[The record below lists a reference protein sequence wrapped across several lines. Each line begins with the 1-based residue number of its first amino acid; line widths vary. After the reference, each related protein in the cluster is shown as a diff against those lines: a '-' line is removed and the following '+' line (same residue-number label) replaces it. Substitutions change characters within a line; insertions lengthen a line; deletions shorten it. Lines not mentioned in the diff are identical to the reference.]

1 MQVYLV
7 GGAVRDQL
15 LGHPYHEKDYVVVG
29 ATPEQL
35 LAQGYQPVGKDF
47 PVFLHPETKD
57 EYALARTERK
67 SGQGYHGFEFYTDIS
82 VTLEDDLIRRDLTIN
97 AIAMDDNGKIYDP
110 YHGHEDLN
118 NKILRHVSDAF
129 AEDPLR
135 VFRVARF
142 AARYHQ
148 YGFTIAEETLA
159 LMQQLANSGELKALT
174 PERVWKETSRALMER
189 DADVYFET
197 LRQCGALK
205 VLFPE
210 IDALFGIPQ
219 RPEYHPEIDCGIHTL
234 MSLQQAC
241 RANYS
246 IDVRFAVLVHDLGKA
261 LTPKDELPRH
271 IMHEERGVQPVN
283 DICDRLKV
291 PTNTKQLSIAVCKE
305 HLKSHQA
312 FTLKA
317 GTLWRLL
324 QRLDVLRRPERVEAF
339 IQACECDSRGR
350 LGLEDRDYPQA
361 RYLTEAMQLVRSIKA
376 SDLPADVKGPD
387 IGEMLIQ
394 KRIEALAELKHRHA
408 QLNTSTI

>member
-7 GGAVRDQL
+7 GGAVRDHL

-47 PVFLHPETKD
+47 PVFLHPESKE

-67 SGQGYHGFEFYTDIS
+67 AGHGYHGFEFYTDPS

-97 AIAMDDNGKIYDP
+97 AIAMDDTGKVYDP
-110 YHGHEDLN
+110 YHGVDDLN
-118 NKILRHVSDAF
+118 QKILRHVSHAF
-129 AEDPLR
+129 VEDPLR
-135 VFRVARF
+135 VLRVARF
-142 AARYHQ
+142 AARYYE
-148 YGFTIAEETLA
+148 YGFTVADETLK
-159 LMQQLANSGELKALT
+159 LMRELAHSGELDALT
-174 PERVWKETSRALMER
+174 PERIWKETSRALMETR
-189 DADVYFET
+189 ADIFFDV
-197 LRQCGALK
+197 LCQCDALK

-241 RANYS
+241 KANYCL
-246 IDVRFAVLVHDLGKA
+246 DVRFAVLVHDLGKA
-261 LTPKDELPRH
+261 LTPKAELPRH
-271 IMHEERGVQPVN
+271 IQHEERGIVPVTE
-283 DICDRLKV
+283 ICDRLKV
-291 PTNTKQLSIAVCKE
+291 PTQTKQLALAVCKE
-305 HLKSHQA
+305 HLKCHQA

-339 IQACECDSRGR
+339 LQACECDAKGR
-350 LGLEDRDYPQA
+350 LGMQDRDYPQA
-361 RYLTEAMQLVRSIKA
+361 EFLLKIMQRVRTIKA
-376 SDLPADVKGPD
+376 SDLPSEIKGAD

-394 KRIEALAELKHRHA
+394 KRIEAIAQLKHELGHH
-408 QLNTSTI
+408 THTT

>member
-35 LAQGYQPVGKDF
+35 LNQGFQPVGKDF

-67 SGQGYHGFEFYTDIS
+67 SGHGYHGFEFFTDPS

-97 AIAMDDNGKIYDP
+97 AMAMNEDGELFDP
-110 YHGHEDLN
+110 YHGYQDLN
-118 NKILRHVSDAF
+118 QRILRHVSDAF

-135 VFRVARF
+135 VLRVARF

-148 YGFTIAEETLA
+148 YGFKVAEETIA
-159 LMQQLANSGELKALT
+159 LMKNLADSGELQALT

-189 DADVYFET
+189 DADIYFEV
-197 LRQCGALK
+197 LRQCDALK
-205 VLFPE
+205 ILFPE
-210 IDALFGIPQ
+210 IEALFGVPQ

-241 RANYS
+241 KADYS
-246 IDVRFAVLVHDLGKA
+246 MDVRFAVLVHDLGKA

-271 IMHEERGVQPVN
+271 IMHEERGVQPVT
-283 DICDRLKV
+283 DLCERLKV
-291 PTNTKQLSIAVCKE
+291 PTQTKQLAIAVCKE
-305 HLKSHQA
+305 HLKCHQA
-312 FTLKA
+312 FTLKP

-339 IQACECDSRGR
+339 VQACECDAKGR
-350 LGLEDRDYPQA
+350 LGLEDREYPQA
-361 RYLTEAMQLVRSIKA
+361 KYVLDAVQIVRSIKA
-376 SDLPADVKGPD
+376 SDLPPEIKGPD

-394 KRIEALAELKHRHA
+394 KRIEALATHREKHQSLVNA
-408 QLNTSTI
+408 

>member
-35 LAQGYQPVGKDF
+35 LNQGFQPVGKDF

-67 SGQGYHGFEFYTDIS
+67 SGHGYHDFEFFTDPS

-97 AIAMDDNGKIYDP
+97 AMAMNEDGELFDP
-110 YHGHEDLN
+110 YHGYQDLN
-118 NKILRHVSDAF
+118 QRILRHVSDAF

-135 VFRVARF
+135 VLRVARF

-148 YGFTIAEETLA
+148 YGFKVAEETIA
-159 LMQQLANSGELKALT
+159 LMKNLADSGEVQALT

-189 DADVYFET
+189 DADIYFEV
-197 LRQCGALK
+197 LRQCDALK
-205 VLFPE
+205 ILFPE
-210 IDALFGIPQ
+210 IEALFGVPQ

-241 RANYS
+241 KADYS
-246 IDVRFAVLVHDLGKA
+246 MDVRFAVLVHDLGKA

-271 IMHEERGVQPVN
+271 IMHEERGVQPVT
-283 DICDRLKV
+283 DLCERLKV
-291 PTNTKQLSIAVCKE
+291 PTQTKQLAIAVCKE
-305 HLKSHQA
+305 HLKCHQA
-312 FTLKA
+312 FTLKP

-339 IQACECDSRGR
+339 VQACECDAKGR
-350 LGLEDRDYPQA
+350 LGLEDREYPQA
-361 RYLTEAMQLVRSIKA
+361 KYVLDAVQIVRSIKA
-376 SDLPADVKGPD
+376 SDLPPEIKGPD

-394 KRIEALAELKHRHA
+394 KRIEALATHREKHQSLVNA
-408 QLNTSTI
+408 

>member
-97 AIAMDDNGKIYDP
+97 AIAMDDDGKIYDP

-135 VFRVARF
+135 VLRVARF

-148 YGFTIAEETLA
+148 YGFTVAEETLA
-159 LMQQLANSGELKALT
+159 LMQQLADSGELKALT

-219 RPEYHPEIDCGIHTL
+219 RPEYHPEIDCGIHTF

-246 IDVRFAVLVHDLGKA
+246 LDVRFAVLVHDLGKA

>member
-97 AIAMDDNGKIYDP
+97 AIAMDDDGKIYDP

-135 VFRVARF
+135 VLRVARF

-148 YGFTIAEETLA
+148 YGFTVAEETLA
-159 LMQQLANSGELKALT
+159 LMQQLADSGELKALT

-246 IDVRFAVLVHDLGKA
+246 LDVRFAVLVHDLGKA

>member
-7 GGAVRDQL
+7 GGAVRDHL

-29 ATPEQL
+29 TTPEQL

-97 AIAMDDNGKIYDP
+97 AIAMDDDGKIYDP

-135 VFRVARF
+135 VLRVARF

-148 YGFTIAEETLA
+148 YGFTVAEETLA
-159 LMQQLANSGELKALT
+159 LMQQLADSGELKALT

-219 RPEYHPEIDCGIHTL
+219 RPEYHPEIDCGIHTF

-246 IDVRFAVLVHDLGKA
+246 LDVRFAVLVHDLGKA

-361 RYLTEAMQLVRSIKA
+361 RYLIEAMQLVRSIKA